1 MTDKEISFR
10 SIIFLV
16 IGLLLLLS
24 LIICINI
31 VNSDKDLVLISATV
45 IDVKEDSEGTGK
57 NDVTVSYMVDN
68 TFYNYNFYYKDDI
81 KVGET
86 IDVYYHSKNVTSVQ
100 SYKTSKLIFVCPIIG
115 LVLCVIGLFELFKKP
130 KESYEDDDYKTKIIS
145 VVGNTE
151 QLKIITDDTQEIS
164 YVKSETEVEE
174 VGIKSIN
181 KESEIVPEE
190 EIEIQ
195 TRSSKVE
202 NTENIDISKIDI
214 IDDTSEKINEITAPI
229 TVAEETKE
237 EAMEEE
243 TVVEK
248 VKEEVDD
255 KQEAINEAKK
265 TSLMEALL
273 NKKKKKVEVPVI
285 EKNKEK
291 TPEVE
296 EAKEEVKEE
305 TKPVEKKAIEQKK
318 IIPKKYY
325 ISGSTLV
332 CELVGNAKKEVNF
345 DEITSVV
352 KTINSENKLV
362 KITVCTDDSKCLLTN
377 MYRIDLD
384 EIANTIHSKM
394 LDIKPGFE
402 EEIEHKEY

>member
-202 NTENIDISKIDI
+202 NTENIDINKIDI

-248 VKEEVDD
+248 VKKEVDD

-291 TPEVE
+291 TLEVE

-318 IIPKKYY
+318 IIPKKCY

-332 CELVGNAKKEVNF
+332 SELVGNAKKEVNF

-402 EEIEHKEY
+402 EEIVHKEY